1 MYTDTHIDHII
12 EAARANK
19 LILFVG
25 AGISKDS
32 GYPLWGEVIKSFG
45 DDLYGEENNYEL
57 DYLKIPQYYYNTF
70 GKIRYEE
77 KILESLCTK
86 EISGPNPIH
95 KVIDRIA
102 PKHIITTNYDTLLE
116 DQLNSGITKYEVI
129 KKDSDVPNSK
139 LGNFIIKM
147 HGDLSERNFVFKEDD
162 YYNYSNNFPIIS
174 QLIQSLIVNNTLLF
188 IGYSLSDITFNS
200 IYRLIAN
207 QLGSN
212 VKNAYLYSSEKLND
226 FETAYYDKMNIK
238 AISNSL

>member
-70 GKIRYEE
+70 GKIKYEE
-77 KILESLCTK
+77 KILESFN
-86 EISGPNPIH
+86 EHNARPNLIH
-95 KVIDRIA
+95 KQIDRIA

-116 DQLNSGITKYEVI
+116 DQLNSGILKYEVI

-139 LGNFIIKM
+139 LGNYIIKM
-147 HGDLSERNFVFKEDD
+147 HGDINERNFVLKEDD
-162 YYNYSNNFPIIS
+162 YYNYNINFPVIS

-188 IGYSLSDITFNS
+188 IGYSLSDTTFNS
-200 IYRLIAN
+200 IYRLISI
-207 QLGSN
+207 Q
-212 VKNAYLYSSEKLND
+212 
-226 FETAYYDKMNIK
+226 
-238 AISNSL
+238 